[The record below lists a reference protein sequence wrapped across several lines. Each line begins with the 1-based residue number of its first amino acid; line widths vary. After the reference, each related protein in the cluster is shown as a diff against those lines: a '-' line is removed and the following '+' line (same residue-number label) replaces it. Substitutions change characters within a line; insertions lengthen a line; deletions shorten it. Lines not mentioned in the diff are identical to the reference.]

1 MENDTRADS
10 YLIHDVQR
18 LYATIRNNEGKPIY
32 IVDDKEQAL
41 ALVLEGVD
49 NIFISSEAHAH
60 LTYDLQEPVTI
71 THFGKPLEAK
81 DTDSPVIILTA
92 RDIKGDQITSKVYD
106 ILKKANVTVYI
117 QDAKDGFKAITVGG
131 KEAVKREI
139 LSQYQ
144 SVHSVG
150 GNIKEFNEMLSSNV
164 NTPPI
169 PTGFDTLDKALDDGL
184 YEGLYA
190 VGAISSLGKTTFCL
204 NIADQIAH
212 NGQDV
217 IIISLEMSKYE
228 LMSKSISRL
237 TFNQY
242 LSDPERVNYNWC
254 KTARGI
260 TAVNRYSSYS
270 KEEIALIYKAR
281 DMYANDVGQHLY
293 IYEGVGDM
301 TVQTIEDIVKK
312 HIAYTGNRPV
322 VIVDYLQLLQHKDKY
337 INANDKMRTDANLTA
352 IKRLSRDTKTAI
364 IVISS
369 FNRTNYNTEVCFE
382 AFKESGAIEYTC
394 DVVMGL
400 QLAGVGTTSFD
411 VNKAKGSDPREIE
424 LKILKNRQ
432 AKVGGVIKYYYYPKF
447 NHYQEADEQEN
458 I

>member
-1 MENDTRADS
+1 MDDNT
-10 YLIHDVQR
+10 YLISDINR
-18 LYATIRNNEGKPIY
+18 FKATIRNSQGKPIY
-32 IVDDKEQAL
+32 IPDNIEL
-41 ALVLEGVD
+41 ALQLADKGVD
-49 NIFISSEAHAH
+49 NIYVLSKAYTELAGDK
-60 LTYDLQEPVTI
+60 LEPVATSC
-71 THFGKPLEAK
+71 FGKPLEAR
-81 DTDSPVIILTA
+81 DTDSPVIILSTF
-92 RDIKGDQITSKVYD
+92 DKELTKYTDKIYE
-106 ILKKANVTVYI
+106 ILTNANVTVYL
-117 QDAKDGFKAITVGG
+117 QDVKEGFEAITVGG
-131 KEAVKREI
+131 KEAVRAELI
-139 LSQYQ
+139 RQYQ
-144 SVHSVG
+144 RVYSVG
-150 GNIKEFNEMLSSNV
+150 GNINEFNEMLSSNV

-169 PTGFDTLDKALDDGL
+169 PTGFETLDKALDDGL

-190 VGAISSLGKTTFCL
+190 IGAISSLGKTTFCL

-212 NGQDV
+212 SGHDV

-242 LSDPERVNYNWC
+242 LSDPEGINYSWC

-260 TAVNRYSSYS
+260 TAVNRYSSYC

-301 TVQTIEDIVKK
+301 TVKNIEDIVKK

-369 FNRTNYNTEVCFE
+369 FNRTNYDTEVRFE
-382 AFKESGAIEYTC
+382 SFKESGAIEYTC

-400 QLAGVGTTSFD
+400 QLAGVGTSSFD
-411 VNKAKGSDPREIE
+411 VNKAKASDPREIE

-432 AKVGGVIKYYYYPKF
+432 AKVGGVIKYYYYPRF
-447 NHYQEADEQEN
+447 NHYQEADEQED